1 MSVSTIAIYLLFMFC
16 RNHPSPWNLLNWTL
30 SPRSQRY
37 FYDLWDLEKISLE
50 FLKEAAPTHWDLWG
64 KFTKIL
70 NFELQT
76 KFTNYKGILKR
87 SSTNTQRPMKK
98 IEDWWKCN
106 FDLNSFFLQLNR
118 YFGSLQII
126 KKCIHSY
133 WKAVLPFQIYIGL
146 AFAGKLNK
154 TFEVQLKAWGCLWN
168 ENWGISREL
177 TTDSADRC
185 GPQKLQIA
193 SNLFKFA

>member
-1 MSVSTIAIYLLFMFC
+1 
-16 RNHPSPWNLLNWTL
+16 
-30 SPRSQRY
+30 
-37 FYDLWDLEKISLE
+37 
-50 FLKEAAPTHWDLWG
+50 
-64 KFTKIL
+64 
-70 NFELQT
+70 
-76 KFTNYKGILKR
+76 
-87 SSTNTQRPMKK
+87 MKK

-193 SNLFKFA
+193 SNLFKFTWIHHWCSFSFENTPDRYRDENNKFAHLLSPWFLSLWEEKKYKKINWIKKQISSFKLVHGFYVGS